1 MSDEN
6 RGDGRAES
14 AKDLEKQLRLRV
26 CVLSELQKTERDYVG
41 TLEFLVSAF
50 LHRMNQCAASKI
62 DKNVTEET
70 VKMLFSNIEDILAVH
85 KEFLKVVEECLH
97 PEPNAQQEVGTC
109 FLHFKDKFRIY
120 DEYCSNHEKAQK
132 LLLELNKIR
141 TIRTF
146 LLNCM
151 LLGGRKNTD
160 VPLEGYLVTPIQRI
174 CKYPLLLKELLKRT
188 PRKHSDYAAVMEAL
202 QAMKAVCSN
211 INEAKRQMEKLEV
224 LEEWQSHIEGWEG
237 SNITDTCTEML
248 MCGVLL
254 KISSG
259 NIQER
264 VFFLFDNLL
273 VYCKRKH
280 RRLKNSKA
288 STDGHRYLFRGRI
301 NTEVMEVENVDDGT
315 ADFHSSGHIVVN
327 GWKIHNTA
335 KNKWFVCMAKTP
347 EEKHE
352 WFEAILKERERRK
365 GLKLGMEQ
373 DTWVMISEQG
383 EKLYKMMCKQGNLI
397 KDRKR
402 KLTTFPKCFLGSE
415 FVSWLLEIGEIHRP
429 EEGVHLGQALLEN
442 GIIHHVTDKH
452 QFKPEQMLYRFRYD
466 DGTFYPRNEMQ
477 DVISKGVRLYCRL
490 HSLFTPVIRDKDYH
504 LRTYKSVVMAN
515 KLIDW
520 LIAQGD
526 CRTREEAMIFG
537 VGLCDNG
544 FMHHVLEKSEFRD
557 EPLLFR
563 FFADEE
569 MEGSNMKHRLMKH
582 DLKVVENVI
591 AKSLLIKSNEGS
603 YGFGLEDKN
612 KVPIIK
618 LVEKGSNAEMA
629 GMEVGKKIF
638 AINGDLVFMRPFNE
652 VDCFLKSCL
661 NSRKPLRVLVST
673 KPRETVK
680 IPDSAEGLGFQI
692 RGYGPSVVHAVGR
705 GTVAAAAGLHPG
717 QCIIKVNGINVSKET
732 HASVIAHVTAC
743 RKYRRPMKQDS
754 IQWVYNS
761 IESAQEDLQKSNS
774 KPPGDE
780 VGDAFDCK
788 VEEVIDKF
796 NTMAIIDGKK
806 EHVSLTVDNVH
817 LEYGVVYEYDSTAGI
832 KCNVVEKMIEPKGF
846 FSLTAKILEA
856 LAKSDEH
863 FVQNCTSLNSLNEV
877 IPTDLQSKFSA
888 ICSEKIEH
896 VCQRIS
902 SYKKFSRVLKNR
914 AWPTFK
920 QAKSKISPL
929 HSSDFCPTNC
939 HVNIMEVSYPKTSTS
954 LGSAFGVQLDSRKHN
969 SHDKENKSEQGKLS
983 PMVYIQ
989 HTITTMAA
997 PSGLSLGQQDGHGL
1011 RYLLKEED
1019 LETQDIYQKLL
1030 GKLQTALKEV
1040 EMCVCQI
1047 DDLMSSITYS
1057 PKLERKT
1064 SECIVP
1070 PDSDNEKGERN
1081 SKRVCFNMAGDEQED
1096 SGHDTISNRDSYSD
1110 CNSNRNSIASFT
1122 SICSSQ
1128 CSSYFHSDEMDS
1140 GDELPLS
1147 VRISHD
1153 KQDKIHSCLEH
1164 LFSQVDSITNLLK
1177 GQAVVRAFEQTKY
1190 LTPGQGL
1197 QEFQQ
1202 EMEPKLSCPK
1212 RLRLHIKQDPWN
1224 LPSSVR
1230 NLAQNIRKFVE
1241 EVKCR
1246 ILLALLEYSDS
1257 ETQLRRDMVFCQSLV
1272 ATVCAFSEQLMAA
1285 LNQMFDNS
1293 KDNEMDTGEASRR
1306 WLDQIANAGVLF
1318 HFQSLLSPNLT
1329 DEQAMLEDTLV
1340 ALFDLEKVSFYFKP
1354 SEEEPLVATLESME
1368 GYYYRDNVSVEEFQ
1382 AQINAASLEKVKQ
1395 YNQKLRAFY
1404 LDKSNSPPN
1413 STSKAAYVD
1422 KLLRPLNALDE
1433 LYRLVASFIRSKR
1446 TAACANTACSASGV
1460 GLLSVSSELCNRLG
1474 ACHIIMCNSGV
1485 HRCTLSVTL
1494 EQAIILARSHGLPP
1508 RYIMQATD
1516 VMRKQGAR
1524 VQNTAKNLGIRD
1536 RTPQSA
1542 PRLYKL
1548 CEPPPPA
1555 GEE

>member
-1 MSDEN
+1 
-6 RGDGRAES
+6 
-14 AKDLEKQLRLRV
+14 
-26 CVLSELQKTERDYVG
+26 
-41 TLEFLVSAF
+41 
-50 LHRMNQCAASKI
+50 RMNQCAASKI

-544 FMHHVLEKSEFRD
+544 FMHHVLEKSEFKD

-652 VDCFLKSCL
+652 VDSFLKSCL

-743 RKYRRPMKQDS
+743 RKYRRPMK
-754 IQWVYNS
+754 VNCPAAYP
-761 IESAQEDLQKSNS
+761 DLIANLHR
-774 KPPGDE
+774 KPRGQHKIVPGMS
-780 VGDAFDCK
+780 V
-788 VEEVIDKF
+788 
-796 NTMAIIDGKK
+796 
-806 EHVSLTVDNVH
+806 HVSLTVDNVH

-856 LAKSDEH
+856 LAKSDDH

-888 ICSEKIEH
+888 ICTEKIEH
-896 VCQRIS
+896 ICQRIS

-983 PMVYIQ
+983 PMVYVQ

-1047 DDLMSSITYS
+1047 DDLLSSITYS

-1081 SKRVCFNMAGDEQED
+1081 SKRVCFNMTGDEQED

-1197 QEFQQ
+1197 QG
-1202 EMEPKLSCPK
+1202 KLSCPK

-1241 EVKCR
+1241 GQDEN
-1246 ILLALLEYSDS
+1246 

-1354 SEEEPLVATLESME
+1354 SEEEPLVANVPLTYQAEGSRQALKVYFYIDSYHFEQLPQRLKNGGGFKIHPVLFAQALESME

-1395 YNQKLRAFY
+1395 YNQKLR
-1404 LDKSNSPPN
+1404 
-1413 STSKAAYVD
+1413 YVIH
-1422 KLLRPLNALDE
+1422 LMRPLNALDE

-1460 GLLSVSSELCNRLG
+1460 GLLSVSSELCSRLG

-1516 VMRKQGAR
+1516 VMRKQVTLTYSSCINIQIPVGL
-1524 VQNTAKNLGIRD
+1524 V
-1536 RTPQSA
+1536 
-1542 PRLYKL
+1542 PRLYYRMSKKKKKN
-1548 CEPPPPA
+1548 PWKQS
-1555 GEE
+1555 